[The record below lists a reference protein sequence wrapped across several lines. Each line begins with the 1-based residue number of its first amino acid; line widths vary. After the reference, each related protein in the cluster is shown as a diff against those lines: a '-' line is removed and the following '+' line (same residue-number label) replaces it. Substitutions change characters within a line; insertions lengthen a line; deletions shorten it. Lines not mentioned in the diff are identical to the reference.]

1 MLTSYAL
8 TSANYKILSKLPPG
22 FIFLASLIS
31 IFTGHL
37 TPQASSVVCC
47 CCVIPS
53 LCLEALPHPPT
64 RSHPP
69 HCLTSLCKQRRSFPT
84 APEIHPLVVLL
95 PTTTG
100 TFTPLP
106 SHYLTPCLCLSGVKT
121 LEDRNKDGPLVLFF
135 LPSIPLS

>member
-1 MLTSYAL
+1 MSIKAINSFAMHSNIPNISVLSMLL
-8 TSANYKILSKLPPG
+8 TFLMNH
-22 FIFLASLIS
+22 FLASLIS

-106 SHYLTPCLCLSGVKT
+106 SHYLTPCLCLSGV
-121 LEDRNKDGPLVLFF
+121 
-135 LPSIPLS
+135 